1 MKTYRNPVWG
11 FTIALPDGWREPSL
25 LIRLLSFGRYRN
37 QKEQPQFFGPF
48 NSSLKF
54 TIRPINQVP
63 GVIEQQKNLE
73 RLADTHGNRVNYLG
87 VIHVNGKDHATMIC
101 LTPGVG
107 EMKIYSLIFS
117 NTQYLITAQ
126 GRYQETDFIVKS
138 FRP

>member
-1 MKTYRNPVWG
+1 MKTYRNPIRG
-11 FTIALPDGWREPSL
+11 FTLVLPDGWREPSW
-25 LIRLLSFGRYRN
+25 LIRLLSLGRFRH

-54 TIRPINQVP
+54 TIGTIHPVP
-63 GVIEQQKNLE
+63 EVIEQQKNLE

-87 VIHVNGKDHATMIC
+87 VISVNGKDHATMIC

-107 EMKIYSLIFS
+107 EIKIYSLIFG

-126 GRYQETDFIVKS
+126 GRYQETDSIVKS
-138 FRP
+138 FQP